1 MKTVILNS
9 DNVVVN
15 VGVGEPSSP
24 APSGMTYVVVDKS
37 VWVGVGCVQAND
49 GTFYNPN
56 PVEEDV

>member
-24 APSGMTYVVVDKS
+24 APVGMTYVVVDKS
-37 VWVGVGCVQAND
+37 VWVGVGCMQAND
-49 GTFYNPN
+49 GTFYDPN
-56 PVEEDV
+56 PVGAEE